1 MFTKLFFR
9 KLKNRY
15 SSSKIVLFVKKIFT
29 PYYQKYIFND
39 NILNNSNNVY
49 LDWPNEVIKPKI
61 GLIKDFA
68 NIDFIPYNAYW
79 PRFEKFLKNN
89 NFEYILFNINE
100 KNWLDYVKKCDA
112 IIYRTPSEQ
121 YSQYEAK
128 MKIWFIENILKK
140 KVLPNYKSLWFYE
153 DKIAQ
158 YYILKELG
166 LPVIDTFISFSYS
179 EAKNYIEYCNY
190 PFVSKLT
197 TGSGS
202 LGVEIVKNKRE
213 AKRIVNKIFNDGYVT
228 GYSYFKQKDYVYFQK
243 FLENCEYDLR
253 VIVIGNKL
261 FGYYRLTPKDDFRAS
276 GAGLVVKKEI
286 PVDALDFTYNVVQK
300 LGVPF
305 LAVDL
310 LKDVISNQ
318 YLINEVSVF
327 IQVDTDEQLHVDGK
341 PGYYERVDEGKYIFK
356 EGKYWIQEFIL
367 EEFLKREYLNN
378 R

>member
-1 MFTKLFFR
+1 
-9 KLKNRY
+9 
-15 SSSKIVLFVKKIFT
+15 VLFVKKIFT